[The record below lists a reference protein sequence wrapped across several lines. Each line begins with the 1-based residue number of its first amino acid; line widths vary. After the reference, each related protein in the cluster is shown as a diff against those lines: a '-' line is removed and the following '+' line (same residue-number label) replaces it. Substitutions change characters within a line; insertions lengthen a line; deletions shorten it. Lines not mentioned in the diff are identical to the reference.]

1 MKICSVDEIQ
11 SKGANERRWKRDREM
26 TKRICLCSN
35 GAHIRI
41 CMRPLWQET
50 KSRRGQI
57 NFDLNVVEFVAIA
70 DRQMEID
77 DGSSQKKAEERR
89 KRRNDACRIKFNC
102 LEGWARWKTSF
113 FALFKPTKSENWT
126 KKYEKIA
133 QRCGDKWVQFW
144 FLYLFRAKSI

>member
-1 MKICSVDEIQ
+1 ME
-11 SKGANERRWKRDREM
+11 ERQREM

-57 NFDLNVVEFVAIA
+57 NFDLNVVEFVTIA

-77 DGSSQKKAEERR
+77 DGSSQKKPKKEER
-89 KRRNDACRIKFNC
+89 
-102 LEGWARWKTSF
+102 EET
-113 FALFKPTKSENWT
+113 T
-126 KKYEKIA
+126 
-133 QRCGDKWVQFW
+133 
-144 FLYLFRAKSI
+144 RAE